1 MLLFPAIVLDG
12 AERLTVLLQV
22 DEHPSLVTVTVEV
35 PATFTEMQRVVSPL
49 LHK

>member
-1 MLLFPAIVLDG
+1 MALDG
-12 AERLTVLLQV
+12 EETLTVLLHV

-35 PATFTEMQRVVSPL
+35 PAVLTVMQRDVSPV